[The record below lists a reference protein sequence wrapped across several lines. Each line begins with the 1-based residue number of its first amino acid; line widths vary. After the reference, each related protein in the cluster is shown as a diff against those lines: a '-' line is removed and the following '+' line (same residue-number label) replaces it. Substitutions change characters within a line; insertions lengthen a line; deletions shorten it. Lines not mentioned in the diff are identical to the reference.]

1 MRLKF
6 YTLDVFT
13 DKRLAGN
20 PLAVVRGAD
29 GLDASR
35 MQAIA
40 REFNLSET
48 VFLLNPRDPVN
59 TARARIFTPS
69 AELPFA
75 GHPTIGAAVLIAEL
89 DAPELLGGQ
98 ELQIVIEEQIGP
110 VTCSVRRPKGKAPR
124 AQFAVPQLPEWL
136 GDGDGDVTAVAE
148 ALGLSD
154 EDIGFDAHRPVMYSA
169 GVGFTFVPVRTLEAI
184 GRARANLSLW
194 DRAIGPQGHAA
205 AYLYTRE
212 VTDEKSHVHA
222 RMFSPGL
229 GIAEDPATGSAAA
242 AFAGVAME
250 FEQPEDGEHVLV
262 IEQGIE
268 MGRPSQIV
276 LTMDVQNGVL
286 AGASIG
292 GSALIVSRGEIEV

>member
-6 YTLDVFT
+6 YTMDVFT

-48 VFLLNPRDPVN
+48 VFLMSPRDPVN
-59 TARARIFTPS
+59 TARARIFTPA

-75 GHPTIGAAVLIAEL
+75 GHPTIGAAILIAEL

-98 ELQIVIEEQIGP
+98 ELQIVIEELIGP
-110 VTCSVRRPKGKAPR
+110 VTCSVRRPKGRPAR
-124 AQFAVPQLPEWL
+124 AQFVSPRLPERL
-136 GDGDGDVTAVAE
+136 GDGDVNAIAS
-148 ALGLSD
+148 ALGLAP
-154 EDIGFDAHRPVMYSA
+154 EDIGFDAHRPVLYSV
-169 GVGFTFVPVRTLEAI
+169 GVGFTFVPVRTLDAM
-184 GRARANLSLW
+184 GRACAQMAAWNQ
-194 DRAIGPQGHAA
+194 AIGPQGHAA

-212 VTDEKSHVHA
+212 VLDEKSHVHA
-222 RMFSPGL
+222 RMFSPAL
-229 GIAEDPATGSAAA
+229 RIAEDPATGSAAA

-250 FEQPEDGEHVLV
+250 FEQPDDGEHVLV

-276 LTMDVQNGVL
+276 LTMDVTDGVL
-286 AGASIG
+286 TGVSIG
-292 GSALIVSRGEIEV
+292 GSAVIVSRGEIEL